1 MNSARHPSYG
11 RHRFTVSPS
20 RLSAVA
26 ESGDFALHEP
36 LMITRDRTIIDGYA
50 AGACSTRGR
59 TTVTCIEYDL
69 TEEEALRSLLHRH
82 RWVEGLNAFCEY
94 FWRWTLSRGSESRRT
109 RIRAPPDGRQLE
121 IPVVL
126 PHPGMLRGSDPIMLP
141 NKVLLR
147 TIGSLRWLSRKE
159 PR

>member
-1 MNSARHPSYG
+1 MESTDGNGSLLGAGQLVTCRLDELRPHPSYG

-36 LMITRDRTIIDGYA
+36 LMITRDRTIIDGYCRWELA
-50 AGACSTRGR
+50 RREGR

-82 RWVEGLNAFCEY
+82 RWVEGLNAFC
-94 FWRWTLSRGSESRRT
+94 
-109 RIRAPPDGRQLE
+109 RILLALDLE
-121 IPVVL
+121 PWFREQA
-126 PHPGMLRGSDPIMLP
+126 HANQSAA
-141 NKVLLR
+141 
-147 TIGSLRWLSRKE
+147 
-159 PR
+159 